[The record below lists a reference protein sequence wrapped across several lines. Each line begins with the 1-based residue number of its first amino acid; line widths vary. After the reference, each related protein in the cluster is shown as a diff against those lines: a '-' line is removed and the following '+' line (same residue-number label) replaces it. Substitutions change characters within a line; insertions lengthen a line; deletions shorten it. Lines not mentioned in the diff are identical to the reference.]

1 MNMVRMNITIPEELA
16 QKLDQIVSSRK
27 KSQFIA
33 DSLRAR
39 IKKIEEEETEKRLAE
54 GYKARKEEGLAIAE
68 DFRSADLEGWD
79 DY

>member
-33 DSLRAR
+33 DSLRER
-39 IKKIEEEETEKRLAE
+39 IKRMEEEEAEKKLAE
-54 GYKARKEEGLAIAE
+54 GYKARKDEGLAIAE

>member
-33 DSLRAR
+33 DSLRDR
-39 IKKIEEEETEKRLAE
+39 IQRIEEEERQKKLAE
-54 GYKARKEEGLAIAE
+54 GYKARKEEALAIAE